1 MSTECRG
8 PPRGSGD
15 PGPVGLPGT
24 ERRSIAL
31 GAKTFVNN
39 TGYSLS
45 VMLTVRRG
53 DQPGT
58 EAGVDSFS
66 LGQGW
71 SLFVQYSGPENP
83 YLDGIAVNAVD
94 RGNIIASQEFV
105 ITRGSDVD
113 NALNTNDT
121 VDFGLQNQS
130 LVLGFRN
137 S

>member
-1 MSTECRG
+1 
-8 PPRGSGD
+8 
-15 PGPVGLPGT
+15 V
-24 ERRSIAL
+24 

-66 LGQGW
+66 LGTGG
-71 SLFVQYSGPENP
+71 SLFVRYSGDENP

-94 RGNIIASQEFV
+94 RGNIIAAQEFV
-105 ITRGSDVD
+105 ISRGSDVD
-113 NALNTNDT
+113 NALNTNNT
-121 VDFGLQNQS
+121 VDFGMQNQS
-130 LVLGFRN
+130 VVLGFRN
-137 S
+137 T